1 MFALLP
7 KNKVRKSAM
16 TRGFMINLKLKIMTY
31 ERRYTLPVQSLITP
45 QL

>member
-16 TRGFMINLKLKIMTY
+16 TRGFMINLKLK
-31 ERRYTLPVQSLITP
+31 L
-45 QL
+45 

>member
-16 TRGFMINLKLKIMTY
+16 TRGFMINLKLKLWLMKDAT
-31 ERRYTLPVQSLITP
+31 RYRSNP
-45 QL
+45 